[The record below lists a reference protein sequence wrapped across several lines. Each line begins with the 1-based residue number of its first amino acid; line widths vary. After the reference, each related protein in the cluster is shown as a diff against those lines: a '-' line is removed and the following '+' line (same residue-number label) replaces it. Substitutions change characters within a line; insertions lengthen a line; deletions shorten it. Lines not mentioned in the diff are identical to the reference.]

1 MLHAGTVTPPIMNK
15 KKNVEQTMKATA
27 SNKRKAIDAINPKKA
42 KKKHKNLPHG
52 DKSRGTGE
60 NNVEDDAINISD
72 EDAEDEDAEA
82 ELGMLFM
89 LNRLL
94 IDLHEPEKLSK
105 QWTSPVYAF
114 FEPIPVIESVDGR
127 RCHVFKCCARGCK
140 YTACH
145 YLDKGDRSSTGN
157 LIRHVK
163 SCWREDAWNAASACR
178 NADDARKSVTLPL
191 TRNGTITEVFE
202 RKGKGKV
209 TYSHVQHTREET
221 K

>member
-1 MLHAGTVTPPIMNK
+1 MK
-15 KKNVEQTMKATA
+15 KKSNLEQTTKATA
-27 SNKRKAIDAINPKKA
+27 SNKRKAANAICPPKA
-42 KKKHKNLPHG
+42 KKKRETLPHG
-52 DKSRGTGE
+52 DESRQTGKS
-60 NNVEDDAINISD
+60 NVDDDAINISD
-72 EDAEDEDAEA
+72 DSAVEEDAEDE
-82 ELGMLFM
+82 LSTLLI

-94 IDLHEPEKLSK
+94 IDLHEPEKMSK

-114 FEPIPVIESVDGR
+114 FEPIPAIEIVDGR

-140 YTACH
+140 YTARR
-145 YLDKGDRSSTGN
+145 YLDKGDKSSTGN

-163 SCWREDAWNAASACR
+163 ACWREDAWNAASACR

-191 TRNGTITEVFE
+191 ARNGTITGVFE
-202 RKGKGKV
+202 RKGKGNL